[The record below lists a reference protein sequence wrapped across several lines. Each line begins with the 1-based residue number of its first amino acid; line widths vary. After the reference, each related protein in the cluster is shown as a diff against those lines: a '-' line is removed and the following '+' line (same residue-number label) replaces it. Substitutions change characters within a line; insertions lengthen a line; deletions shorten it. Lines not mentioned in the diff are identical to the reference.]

1 VQLLNQR
8 SKPQCMLYAGAM
20 LLDEDPETLISEIG
34 HDGLERV
41 WKDLHMP
48 ACLRGFHIQELLDCC
63 MRRGLGLMLVELLP
77 RSGAQGSTLWRKVF
91 PTDNM
96 AQTRF
101 SAAIQGRPGIF
112 VGKAASGGNHAVAWD
127 GENIYDPNGR
137 IYGVD
142 EFHFKEA
149 WLLVKLL

>member
-1 VQLLNQR
+1 MKLLNQQG
-8 SKPQCMLYAGAM
+8 KQQCLLYAGAM
-20 LLDEDPETLISEIG
+20 LLNEDPSILIKEIG

-48 ACLRGFHIQELLDCC
+48 RCLRGFHIQEILDCC
-63 MRRGLGLMLVELLP
+63 MRRGYGLMLVELLP
-77 RSGAQGSTLWRKVF
+77 RSGAQGSRLWRKVF
-91 PTDNM
+91 VTDNI
-96 AQTRF
+96 AHDRF
-101 SAAIQGRPGIF
+101 AAAIEGRQGIF
-112 VGKAASGGNHAVAWD
+112 IGKAASGGNHAVAWD

-149 WLLVKLL
+149 WLLVKLF